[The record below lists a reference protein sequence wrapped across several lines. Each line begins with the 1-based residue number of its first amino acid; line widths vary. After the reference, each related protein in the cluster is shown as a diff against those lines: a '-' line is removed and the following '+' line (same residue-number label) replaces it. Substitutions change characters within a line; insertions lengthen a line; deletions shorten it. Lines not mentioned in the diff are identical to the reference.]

1 MFLEAVFSAS
11 KLKVNVMK
19 GKIIAIE
26 WLNGYLLIEVK
37 ISKKQ
42 KTKNFRDMLVC
53 RKSSIIV
60 FIIHCSFVRVLSLPN
75 VNPRRT

>member
-1 MFLEAVFSAS
+1 MFLEAVFSDS
-11 KLKVNVMK
+11 KLKVNVLK
-19 GKIIAIE
+19 EKIIAIE

-53 RKSSIIV
+53 RKSRIV